1 MSTEIIDNKSVDI
14 STVNLPSEAVKGLVK
29 VQLDEMKRN
38 VVLIN
43 QNMQVAGRAMRQAME
58 DLYNIKVGILGSK
71 KKSNWIAFL
80 ESGALNI
87 SSKTARDLVA
97 AYDKWIMKEG
107 ETIPDYVF
115 SNMTAR
121 TLAVVADLEEE
132 SKQAVLAIVR
142 GGGTVTEAEARR
154 LSSKTSKRADA
165 QTVNK
170 KEAHKKWD
178 DYCDEEIEK
187 LQQNETINQKDLADR
202 VRRIERKK
210 VNMKK
215 IDQKFAKI
223 KADIASLQKLAY
235 ETVEDNNKFQKGSDP
250 FLTKY
255 IDLLKEKKVDVVDM
269 DNTIGKLTSLRN
281 SIDTI
286 EYKKAGKKPPAT
298 EAAAEEATTN

>member
-1 MSTEIIDNKSVDI
+1 MSTEIIDTKSLDI

-43 QNMQVAGRAMRQAME
+43 QNMKVAGQSMRQAME

-121 TLAVVADLEEE
+121 TLAVVADLDEE

-165 QTVNK
+165 QTVIK

-178 DYCDEEIEK
+178 EYCDEEIEK

-255 IDLLKEKKVDVVDM
+255 IELLKEKKVDVVDM
-269 DNTIGKLTSLRN
+269 DNTIGKLTELRK

-286 EYKKAGKKPPAT
+286 EFKDADKKAPAT
-298 EAAAEEATTN
+298 EAAAE

>member
-1 MSTEIIDNKSVDI
+1 MSTEIIDSKSVDI

-43 QNMQVAGRAMRQAME
+43 QNMQVAGLAMRQAME

-121 TLAVVADLEEE
+121 TLAVVADLDEE

-165 QTVNK
+165 QTVIK

-178 DYCDEEIEK
+178 EYCDEEIEK

-255 IDLLKEKKVDVVDM
+255 IELLKEKKVDVVDM
-269 DNTIGKLTSLRN
+269 DNTIGKLTELRK
-281 SIDTI
+281 SVDTI
-286 EYKKAGKKPPAT
+286 EFKDADKKTSAT
-298 EAAAEEATTN
+298 EAAAE